1 MFNTAD
7 HKTLVNLVWQHIE
20 QAWGPWVEE
29 AVSTQCQARRRN
41 RVFSARD
48 TAEAERAPM
57 PFTGDSEDS
66 PPLAWVTIWKGTSSN
81 RFGQWIP
88 RSFQEW
94 GYVMWDSG
102 RIITA
107 GGIAALEEKWVE
119 ACTVPDSDF
128 FVDPRDRV

>member
-1 MFNTAD
+1 MFNTAG
-7 HKTLVNLVWQHIE
+7 HKTLVNLVRQHTE
-20 QAWGPWVEE
+20 QAFDPWVEE
-29 AVSTQCQARRRN
+29 TVSTQCQARRRN

-48 TAEAERAPM
+48 TAEVERAPM
-57 PFTGDSEDS
+57 PFMGDSEDS

-94 GYVMWDSG
+94 GYAMWDSG

-107 GGIAALEEKWVE
+107 GGIAALEEKWVG
-119 ACTVPDSDF
+119 ACTVPNSDF